1 MVDQVERASEN
12 PWYAWKASPPLSA
25 LVETVAQAAK
35 AYEPNPVGL
44 IANAI
49 ASRKNNSK
57 AEYLRAFVYLTFEE
71 HNGRAGTYDIVPT
84 PAVKNAMAI
93 AANVAFNQSNNDI
106 SPDDVRKALR
116 NVKGRTMKG

>member
-12 PWYAWKASPPLSA
+12 PWYAWEAAPPLSA
-25 LVETVAQAAK
+25 LIETVAQAAK
-35 AYEPNPVGL
+35 AYEPNPGGL

-57 AEYLRAFVYLTFEE
+57 AEYLRAFVYLMFEE
-71 HNGRAGTYDIVPT
+71 HSWRAGAYNIAPT

-93 AANVAFNQSNNDI
+93 AANVAINQSHIDA
-106 SPDDVRKALR
+106 SPDDVRKAFLY
-116 NVKGRTMKG
+116 VKGQKN